1 MRALRSID
9 AWQRATP
16 KGMNGNKGFMNLAGV
31 PVGPARLPSLPMSTA
46 GAGALKAAHEGFCAT
61 ADGKGLK
68 MCSGH

>member
-1 MRALRSID
+1 
-9 AWQRATP
+9 
-16 KGMNGNKGFMNLAGV
+16 MNGNKGFMNLAGV